1 MARFHGGEKQSRVQ
15 TLQKPKMKESKYI
28 SSDYHKE
35 VTQKEPASMSKW
47 NKALRTA
54 VLIMSMAHL
63 V

>member
-35 VTQKEPASMSKW
+35 VTQKETPKDCIKAQERKSK
-47 NKALRTA
+47 KCG
-54 VLIMSMAHL
+54 SF
-63 V
+63 